1 MFLCEARGFLRLI
14 NVDFF
19 LMKEDVSKCVP
30 YLHGHYTHERKSVG
44 AEERKKIELVHM
56 RLQIAYDKTH
66 SVGVDFSKNLF
77 LRAWLYLCA
86 YDDLILVYK
95 YRRMI
100 KVFQFV
106 SILLLLHQKPN
117 IC

>member
-1 MFLCEARGFLRLI
+1 M
-14 NVDFF
+14 VTTH
-19 LMKEDVSKCVP
+19 MKGKVW
-30 YLHGHYTHERKSVG
+30 GQRK
-44 AEERKKIELVHM
+44 EKIELVHM

-66 SVGVDFSKNLF
+66 SVCVDFSKNLF

-86 YDDLILVYK
+86 YEDLILL
-95 YRRMI
+95 YRHMI

>member
-1 MFLCEARGFLRLI
+1 M
-14 NVDFF
+14 VTTH
-19 LMKEDVSKCVP
+19 MKGKVW
-30 YLHGHYTHERKSVG
+30 GQRK
-44 AEERKKIELVHM
+44 EKIELVHM